1 MSIFPQSGAK
11 IGSISIKLKKENIF
25 GGENY
30 TMAGF
35 EVDDDWQNLL
45 KTPIWNG

>member
-1 MSIFPQSGAK
+1 MGSFPQSGAK

-35 EVDDDWQNLL
+35 EVDDDWQSLL